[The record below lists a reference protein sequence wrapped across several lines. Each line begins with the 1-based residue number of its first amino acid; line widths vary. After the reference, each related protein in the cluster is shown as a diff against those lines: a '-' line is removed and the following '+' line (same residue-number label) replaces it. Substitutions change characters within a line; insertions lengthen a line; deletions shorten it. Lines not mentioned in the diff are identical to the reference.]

1 MKYKVYGNC
10 YKVHHNEQQP
20 MHSTQYNN
28 GCAFDD
34 SLINMHIFVISLI
47 DMFIFVISAG
57 VEPKPASSPAWRLRA
72 GVQLFR
78 PVQQIPGTRR
88 RGRCGWTDDPRHCS
102 PVQL

>member
-1 MKYKVYGNC
+1 MKYKVYSDC

-20 MHSTQYNN
+20 CIQHSITMAA
-28 GCAFDD
+28 AFDD
-34 SLINMHIFVISLI
+34 SLINMYIFVISLI

-57 VEPKPASSPAWRLRA
+57 VEPKPASSPAWRLRT

-88 RGRCGWTDDPRHCS
+88 
-102 PVQL
+102 